1 MTNNQ
6 VPTPAALNAQDL
18 HDYREEIEA
27 AHEAPLESQ
36 LELLQKVAADLQTVL
51 NGDEAM
57 SANHG

>member
-27 AHEAPLESQ
+27 AHEAPLAAQ
-36 LELLQKVAADLQTVL
+36 LELLQIVAADLQTVL
-51 NGDEAM
+51 NGDEA
-57 SANHG
+57 

>member
-1 MTNNQ
+1 MMNNQ
-6 VPTPAALNAQDL
+6 VPTPATLNVQDL

-27 AHEAPLESQ
+27 AHEVSLESQ

-51 NGDEAM
+51 NGDEAQ

>member
-1 MTNNQ
+1 MTNNRI
-6 VPTPAALNAQDL
+6 PTPAALNAQDL

-51 NGDEAM
+51 NGDEAL

>member
-27 AHEAPLESQ
+27 AHEAPLAAQ

-51 NGDEAM
+51 NGDEA
-57 SANHG
+57 